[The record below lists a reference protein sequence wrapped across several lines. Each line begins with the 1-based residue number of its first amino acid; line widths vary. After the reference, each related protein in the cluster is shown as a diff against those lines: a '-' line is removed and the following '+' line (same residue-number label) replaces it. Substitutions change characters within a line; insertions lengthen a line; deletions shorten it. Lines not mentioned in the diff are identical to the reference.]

1 MPELDLQADP
11 REIIT
16 RMWPEHAKHLSPAGN
31 TMGGGKIDPDEGV
44 VCNCGQVL
52 GFPTVQDEADYVMA
66 EPEQP
71 DTSGAQTG
79 EPDDDPD
86 GTEAMHEAQQLI
98 QDVADGRRVER
109 VREGQ
114 EGIDSVDV
122 DHRRSHDTSGEYHE
136 GEHGPEPDWTPQLTG
151 REHAADPDG
160 DMPEG
165 WQDAAAA
172 GWAENPIGQAYAM
185 GHAAGERAAEHR
197 GEEATA
203 DEAGWN
209 DLVSD
214 EAQADE
220 AQAGWSDLKAELH
233 GVPTGQLGEA
243 RSAWEA
249 QAGPPYAVGDKVTVA
264 GIEFTKHSENPFPQ
278 HGEAQGV
285 WAAEHD
291 LDGAAPQPGETG
303 PDYSLGVPGLS
314 VPGETPNGRPKG
326 VMPWRDQ
333 GVVPAED
340 PIAARVVVI
349 DPTQPYG
356 PRDVEQQLLDIAGRI
371 ERGVHYQ
378 RYWEECEFAAE
389 AVYTDKSAR
398 ARWDNRGSGAKDIRD
413 AAVQMA
419 CKEEWQELLLCRAM
433 VRAVKETMHNL
444 RSLQSGYQSVA
455 RSVNESTRNPAGSY
469 GRA

>member
-1 MPELDLQADP
+1 VPELDLQADP

-66 EPEQP
+66 EPERP
-71 DTSGAQTG
+71 DTSGAQDG
-79 EPDDDPD
+79 EPDEEPDDTPVTYGEALTALGSSHDEVVAAAKARLSELDWD
-86 GTEAMHEAQQLI
+86 GPIGDGPQGPSGPHAAPSDNAQ
-98 QDVADGRRVER
+98 ANER

-114 EGIDSVDV
+114 EGIDSVDM
-122 DHRRSHDTSGEYHE
+122 DDRRSHDTSAEYHE
-136 GEHGPEPDWTPQLTG
+136 GEHGPEPDWTPQLPE
-151 REHAADPDG
+151 REHATDPDG

-172 GWAENPIGQAYAM
+172 GWAENLIGQAYAM
-185 GHAAGERAAEHR
+185 GHAAGERAADPEQPLPCERSPQPHLISEHR
-197 GEEATA
+197 GEETTA

-214 EAQADE
+214 EAQA
-220 AQAGWSDLKAELH
+220 G
-233 GVPTGQLGEA
+233 GEIPPD
-243 RSAWEA
+243 
-249 QAGPPYAVGDKVTVA
+249 GP
-264 GIEFTKHSENPFPQ
+264 
-278 HGEAQGV
+278 
-285 WAAEHD
+285 
-291 LDGAAPQPGETG
+291 
-303 PDYSLGVPGLS
+303 
-314 VPGETPNGRPKG
+314 PKG

-349 DPTQPYG
+349 DPTLPYG

-378 RYWEECEFAAE
+378 RYWEEREFAAE
-389 AVYTDKSAR
+389 SVYTNKSAR
-398 ARWDNRGSGAKDIRD
+398 ARWDSRGSGAKDVRD

-419 CKEEWQELLLCRAM
+419 CEEEWQELLLCRAM
-433 VRAVKETMHNL
+433 VKAVKETMHNL

>member
-79 EPDDDPD
+79 EPDDEPD
-86 GTEAMHEAQQLI
+86 GTPVTYGEALTALDSPHDEVVAAAKARLVELETAQLTKQGVELGNYQDPDMLEDLEA
-98 QDVADGRRVER
+98 
-109 VREGQ
+109 
-114 EGIDSVDV
+114 
-122 DHRRSHDTSGEYHE
+122 SGT
-136 GEHGPEPDWTPQLTG
+136 PEPDWTPQLTE

-185 GHAAGERAAEHR
+185 GHAAGERAVDPEQPHLISEHR

-209 DLVSD
+209 DLVSH
-214 EAQADE
+214 E
-220 AQAGWSDLKAELH
+220 AQAGEPNEIPPD
-233 GVPTGQLGEA
+233 
-243 RSAWEA
+243 
-249 QAGPPYAVGDKVTVA
+249 GP
-264 GIEFTKHSENPFPQ
+264 
-278 HGEAQGV
+278 
-285 WAAEHD
+285 
-291 LDGAAPQPGETG
+291 
-303 PDYSLGVPGLS
+303 
-314 VPGETPNGRPKG
+314 PKG

-378 RYWEECEFAAE
+378 RYWEEREFAAE
-389 AVYTDKSAR
+389 AVYTNKSAR
-398 ARWDNRGSGAKDIRD
+398 ARWDSRGSGAKDVRD

-419 CKEEWQELLLCRAM
+419 CEEEWQELLLCRAM
-433 VRAVKETMHNL
+433 VKAVKETMHNL